1 MKRNMLLLAGMLC
14 MGGVGYS
21 QTPYIN
27 EDLLSPDLSGSA
39 RYVGMGGAL
48 GALGADMSAVSSN
61 PAGIGLF
68 RKSDVS
74 LTFGVRTQKEK
85 PDVNADMT
93 QASFDQMG
101 FVFTTPVMGST
112 VKFVNFAFNYQK
124 KASFNNAFIADNP
137 NLNGLSQTQQ
147 MADLY
152 NNNLASP
159 LADLMFSSYLIDPV
173 DKDGNIV
180 SGLDDNVA
188 GYIGYDGW
196 NNQFSRVTEGSL
208 SAFDFN
214 LSTNLSDRVYLGLTV
229 GVDRVD
235 YTSYTTYSEQ
245 MQGVDNVTGSLV
257 PLGMW
262 YSAYDCH
269 SIRGYGINAKFGAI
283 FRPIESSAFR
293 IGVTVET
300 PTRYDLESAV
310 SYSIDSP
317 YNQDGGI
324 DYDKAGNIQ
333 YYNYSP
339 DKELANLYYTLST
352 PWKFRVS
359 AGHTIGNYLA
369 LGAEYEYANYTKM
382 RQSYDDGYGSFN
394 GVRDGDMKDLNKS
407 VFKGVHSFK
416 FGFELNL
423 IEGLNLRAGYN
434 FYSSAFAKNAHLD
447 QVNASPAFNYQTT
460 TDYMNKDQVNIYT
473 VGLGYR
479 FRHFYL
485 DAAYKYRQQTGD
497 FYAFDDTYSSIS
509 GGERLT
515 PVNVDLSNHQ
525 VFFTLGYKF

>member
-14 MGGVGYS
+14 MGGAGYS

-101 FVFTTPVMGST
+101 FVFTTPIMGST

-124 KASFNNAFIADNP
+124 KASFNNAFIADNSY
-137 NLNGLSQTQQ
+137 LGGLSQTHQ

-159 LADLMFSSYLIDPV
+159 LADLMYSGYNNGYLIDLIEKTSDEGNEV
-173 DKDGNIV
+173 DEFM
-180 SGLDDNVA
+180 
-188 GYIGYDGW
+188 GYDGYD
-196 NNQFSRVTEGSL
+196 NQFCRVTEGSL

-214 LSTNLSDRVYLGLTV
+214 LSTNLNDRVYLGLTV

-245 MQGVDNVTGSLV
+245 MGSKNEVTGNFDHTDI
-257 PLGMW
+257 W

-317 YNQDGGI
+317 FIKSGI
-324 DYDKAGNIQ
+324 IKYDNAGNIQ

-339 DKELANLYYTLST
+339 DRELANLYYTLST

-473 VGLGYR
+473 IGLGYR

-497 FYAFDDTYSSIS
+497 FYAFDDTYS
-509 GGERLT
+509 GANGAKLT